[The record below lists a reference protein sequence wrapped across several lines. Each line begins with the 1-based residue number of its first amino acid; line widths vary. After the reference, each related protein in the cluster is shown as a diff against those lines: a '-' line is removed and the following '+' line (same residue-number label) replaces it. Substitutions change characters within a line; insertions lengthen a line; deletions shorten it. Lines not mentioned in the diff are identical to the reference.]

1 MKKRIFLAAVAV
13 AAVACSSAEK
23 TPTTPVLTDKIVF
36 CEATLPLDGKLLVGS
51 FGSDEVDPLNTEGK
65 GYILEFTDTVSRVL
79 IPADGTLSAPKGLLV
94 KDDYLFIADVG
105 KMAVYNLAAPNE
117 KPKIV
122 PFPEGELF
130 VNDMALHGNT
140 LYVPVTNTGS
150 IYALNVARPSQLDT
164 AGLKPYVTVPGANG
178 IVIRGDTMYIASYPP
193 DGVTTQDNVIYRID
207 NISTPVATKLFDRP
221 GQYDGLA
228 LSGDGGRLYFTNW
241 VDSEVGY
248 YDLGTGK
255 TELLTPG
262 VGIEGPAR
270 LSTDGKKLYVPDLP
284 GSKVVE
290 IDIR

>member
-51 FGSDEVDPLNTEGK
+51 FGSDEFNPLNTEGK

-94 KDDYLFIADVG
+94 KDGYLFIADVG

-122 PFPEGELF
+122 PIPEGELF

-140 LYVPVTNTGS
+140 LYVTVTNTGS

>member
-1 MKKRIFLAAVAV
+1 
-13 AAVACSSAEK
+13 
-23 TPTTPVLTDKIVF
+23 
-36 CEATLPLDGKLLVGS
+36 
-51 FGSDEVDPLNTEGK
+51 
-65 GYILEFTDTVSRVL
+65 
-79 IPADGTLSAPKGLLV
+79 
-94 KDDYLFIADVG
+94 
-105 KMAVYNLAAPNE
+105 
-117 KPKIV
+117 
-122 PFPEGELF
+122 
-130 VNDMALHGNT
+130 MALHGNT
-140 LYVPVTNTGS
+140 LYVTVTNTGS